1 MARPTNTF
9 STFEAIGNREDLKDF
24 IENISP
30 TDCPFT
36 NGVGKAKAQN
46 VYFEWQTDALAAP
59 NTSNAQIEADD
70 TTVAAVTPT
79 VRVGNRTQI
88 SNASV
93 VISRTQETVQKA
105 GRSSELAYQITKKTK
120 ELKRDIEAI
129 VTQNQASAAG
139 NTTTARKTGSL
150 EAWIT
155 TNKSRGATGSG
166 GGFSGGTVSAAT
178 DGTQRAF
185 TESLLKD
192 VCQQVYSAGG
202 DADTLM
208 VGPAQKQVVST
219 FTGNNT
225 RMQDTSGGKLNTAI
239 KVYESDFGDLKVVT
253 NRFQRNRTAFVL
265 QMDMWQLAWLDPIKI
280 EDLAKTGDSM
290 KKLLVGEYGLLAR
303 NEAASGVIADLS

>member
-105 GRSSELAYQITKKTK
+105 GRSSAMPTPACE
-120 ELKRDIEAI
+120 R
-129 VTQNQASAAG
+129 
-139 NTTTARKTGSL
+139 AR
-150 EAWIT
+150 
-155 TNKSRGATGSG
+155 SG
-166 GGFSGGTVSAAT
+166 
-178 DGTQRAF
+178 
-185 TESLLKD
+185 
-192 VCQQVYSAGG
+192 
-202 DADTLM
+202 
-208 VGPAQKQVVST
+208 
-219 FTGNNT
+219 
-225 RMQDTSGGKLNTAI
+225 
-239 KVYESDFGDLKVVT
+239 
-253 NRFQRNRTAFVL
+253 
-265 QMDMWQLAWLDPIKI
+265 
-280 EDLAKTGDSM
+280 
-290 KKLLVGEYGLLAR
+290 
-303 NEAASGVIADLS
+303 

>member
-1 MARPTNTF
+1 MTRPTNTF

-24 IENISP
+24 IANISP
-30 TDCPFT
+30 TDTPFT
-36 NGVGKAKAQN
+36 KLASKTDAEA

-59 NTSNAQIEADD
+59 NTGNAQVEADD
-70 TTVAAVTPT
+70 ITAAAVTPS

-93 VISRTQETVQKA
+93 VISRTQETVKKA

-139 NTTTARKTGSL
+139 NSTTARKTGSL
-150 EAWIT
+150 EAWFA
-155 TNKSRGATGSG
+155 TNVSRGAGGSS
-166 GGFSGGTVSAAT
+166 GGFSGGAVAAAT

-185 TESLLKD
+185 SESLLKA
-192 VCQQVYSAGG
+192 VAQTVYSAGG

-225 RMQDTSGGKLNTAI
+225 RTQDTSEGTLSTAI
-239 KVYESDFGDLKVVT
+239 KVYESDFGDLKIVT

-265 QMDMWQLAWLDPIKI
+265 QSDMWQVAWLDAIRI
-280 EDLAKTGDSM
+280 DDLAKTGDSM
-290 KKLLVGEYGLLAR
+290 KKLLVCEYGLMSR